1 MGLESQRSS
10 PLGPK
15 GGSDLQEEAPDGLKQ
30 DYGSKT
36 RPSPQSL
43 GGGLALALASPK
55 PQSGHSI
62 PHSIPTSPDPRYRAG
77 LRGQCNAGL
86 DQGDEGRPGAGTRRC
101 LNREAGERDLFPQAR
116 FDVTSARIQEC
127 LHEWKQYVGS
137 ITLKDRL
144 TLPRTCATTEPL
156 LPGTPHPFAEQF
168 AKKCL
173 DINHCLG
180 QPELG
185 TTPSARPVLLGDPP
199 RAASRLAPLSLLLL
213 PTRVERD

>member
-1 MGLESQRSS
+1 MGLEPQRSS

-43 GGGLALALASPK
+43 RGGLALALASPK

-62 PHSIPTSPDPRYRAG
+62 PHSIPASPDPRYRPG
-77 LRGQCNAGL
+77 LRGQCSAGL
-86 DQGDEGRPGAGTRRC
+86 DQGDEGRPGAGTPRC
-101 LNREAGERDLFPQAR
+101 LDRETGERDLFPQAH
-116 FDVTSARIQEC
+116 FDVTSARI
-127 LHEWKQYVGS
+127 HEWKQYVGS

-156 LPGTPHPFAEQF
+156 LPGTPHPSAEQF
-168 AKKCL
+168 AKKHM

-185 TTPSARPVLLGDPP
+185 TSPSARPVLLGDPP
-199 RAASRLAPLSLLLL
+199 MAASLLAPLSLLVL